1 MQKLTTKQFTKA
13 IKRNILLLLI
23 PAILLAGLNFY
34 LNIIKAGSYEA
45 DSVLIV
51 TSNTDEP
58 ITYNKIILNEKLAN
72 IYGQF
77 LESQDLYDKV
87 ASEISPDMKA
97 SEIEN
102 NLEYNVNPQGGVITF
117 TYKDSNEE
125 RAKDSLNLITEEF
138 RNYAKDYLNMEN
150 IEYLQKVVV
159 KKASNVR
166 NLIFTILAF
175 IVGGLIGL
183 VIIIIKEIT
192 SDRISDANDIRE
204 LGIEVL
210 ADLSKEKPGEFAKI
224 KRKID
229 SISGK
234 NTIGLSPLNDL
245 KDNDNILSSIPENL
259 DVKVI
264 DATNNRTNFAS
275 FISEMEEG
283 SKDYKNVIFVEKSA
297 NDPMS
302 IELAKL
308 EDYKI
313 LLIDKKAHKNDL
325 LNEAYEYE
333 RLGIKLLGVI
343 YY

>member
-264 DATNNRTNFAS
+264 DATNNRT
-275 FISEMEEG
+275 
-283 SKDYKNVIFVEKSA
+283 
-297 NDPMS
+297 
-302 IELAKL
+302 
-308 EDYKI
+308 
-313 LLIDKKAHKNDL
+313 LL
-325 LNEAYEYE
+325 
-333 RLGIKLLGVI
+333 VS
-343 YY
+343 